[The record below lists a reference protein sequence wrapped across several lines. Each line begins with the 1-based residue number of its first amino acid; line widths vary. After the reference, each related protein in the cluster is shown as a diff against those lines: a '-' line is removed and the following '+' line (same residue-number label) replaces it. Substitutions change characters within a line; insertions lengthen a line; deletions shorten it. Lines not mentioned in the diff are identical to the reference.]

1 MSDAARRTARRFAVH
16 QFIHWAAVGVM
27 VPVMTLVLRQLGLSL
42 FEVGLAMA
50 AYSLT
55 TVILEVPSGALADLW
70 GRKKTY
76 LLGTLSDVAAAVLF
90 LSFSGLGMVVVA
102 AALKGAGRAFAS
114 GSLEALAVETIR
126 RDEPEFDLNRFF
138 SRVGMTI
145 PAGLALTS
153 LLGGFLPELAEL
165 RVFAWMAALSPANGF
180 SVNLFFNAVL
190 IGVAGLLAWIMFA
203 EPTRAAAGDA
213 TAGDTAADAGGAYA
227 GAVAAGAADARG
239 AAPAAHGP
247 IAVLRQVGR
256 SLLFAART
264 RDLLLVLLSSFAIGL
279 VLHSVETFWQ
289 PRLASIVVT
298 DNVRLFGFLGSGYF
312 AVAVLGNGLSPLLV
326 RVTGGNRA
334 LAVIV
339 YRVLSG
345 TVLFLLALQTQA
357 AGFGIAYLGFFFLFA
372 ATTPIQSAML
382 NELVP
387 DSNRSTLISASSLI
401 MQGGGFLGSLVF
413 GAVSQTA
420 GIGVSWMIA
429 GGAFALSTLL
439 FVPLARR
446 GDLRRGGSAAAVETS
461 GAAEIVRSAATADGS
476 ARETAAGK
484 A

>member
-1 MSDAARRTARRFAVH
+1 MSDSERLTARRFGVH

-102 AALKGAGRAFAS
+102 ASLKGAGRAFAS

-138 SRVGMTI
+138 SRVGMTV

-165 RVFAWMAALSPANGF
+165 RVFAWLSALSPANGF

-213 TAGDTAADAGGAYA
+213 ASGDAAADAGAADFGAI
-227 GAVAAGAADARG
+227 AAGAADTRAG
-239 AAPAAHGP
+239 GHGP
-247 IAVLRQVGR
+247 IAVLRQIGR
-256 SLLFAART
+256 SLLFTAKT

-289 PRLASIVVT
+289 PRLASIIVT

-326 RVTGGNRA
+326 RVTGGSRA
-334 LAVIV
+334 HAVIL

-345 TVLFLLALQTQA
+345 TVLFLLSLQTQA

-372 ATTPIQSAML
+372 VTTPIQSAML
-382 NELVP
+382 NELVS

-401 MQGGGFLGSLVF
+401 MQGGGFLGSLLF

-446 GDLRRGGSAAAVETS
+446 GDRRRGASD
-461 GAAEIVRSAATADGS
+461 GAAPNAAGSGTAPGAATA
-476 ARETAAGK
+476 GK

>member
-1 MSDAARRTARRFAVH
+1 MSDSARHTARRFAVH

-42 FEVGLAMA
+42 FEVGLTMA

-138 SRVGMTI
+138 SRVGMTV

-153 LLGGFLPELAEL
+153 LAGGFLPELAEL

-180 SVNLFFNAVL
+180 SVNLLFNAVL
-190 IGVAGLLAWIMFA
+190 IGVAGLLAWTMFG
-203 EPTRAAAGDA
+203 EPTRAESGDPASGDA
-213 TAGDTAADAGGAYA
+213 AADTGAA
-227 GAVAAGAADARG
+227 DSGAMAAGAADSG
-239 AAPAAHGP
+239 AAGHGP
-247 IAVLRQVGR
+247 IAVLRQIGR

-264 RDLLLVLLSSFAIGL
+264 RDLLLVLLSSFAVGL

-289 PRLASIVVT
+289 PRLASIIAT

-334 LAVIV
+334 LAVIL
-339 YRVLSG
+339 YRVLSA

-357 AGFGIAYLGFFFLFA
+357 AGFGIAYLGFFFLYA
-372 ATTPIQSAML
+372 ATTPIQATML
-382 NELVP
+382 NELVS

-413 GAVSQTA
+413 GAVSQGA
-420 GIGVSWMIA
+420 GIGVSWVIA
-429 GGAFALSTLL
+429 GSAFAFSTLL

-446 GDLRRGGSAAAVETS
+446 RR
-461 GAAEIVRSAATADGS
+461 VRSEVLAERA
-476 ARETAAGK
+476 
-484 A
+484 